1 MVDVE
6 AFAAECDIRP
16 SQQEALDACWTPPAA
31 PRPWAPTGAAE
42 APEPYVQPHQQQQA
56 DARSASPEE
65 DFLQRQRAP
74 ELESTDSEGVAAEER
89 DSAPVPVDRGEG
101 VARRT
106 LTLRDGDIE
115 PEGKA
120 LEAPEFPSASA
131 DSDGQEDVHDEV
143 EDLPDS
149 PIGPRPDACGYEEVE
164 GDACGSSMADEFRL
178 GAAAPC
184 TQAPEMFESPSLGLI
199 PSQSLNLAEF
209 DTPERPKRPAAAISK
224 DHEDCSG
231 EGIQMS
237 EDSCEEPAASDIPAT
252 QVITGLSPVTSS
264 DDFEIVAAVREGG
277 ADPATSPQP
286 GANEL
291 ASRAHLTQHIAKPRP
306 AQEDNAAADK
316 QVPGEEEVVTEC
328 VGRGRTSTADANSS
342 EPLILPHVQVREG
355 GALQGHDRKR
365 PVELKAHSNQA
376 EPANSAPAAPVAVA
390 RAPPEAQESH
400 AQLPEP
406 PPKKKLTGMD
416 LVKLRWGLQ

>member
-42 APEPYVQPHQQQQA
+42 APEPDVQPHQQQQA

-89 DSAPVPVDRGEG
+89 DSAPVPVERGEG
-101 VARRT
+101 VAGGT
-106 LTLRDGDIE
+106 LTLSEGDIE

-149 PIGPRPDACGYEEVE
+149 PIGPRPDACGYEGVE

-224 DHEDCSG
+224 EHEDCSG

-237 EDSCEEPAASDIPAT
+237 EDSCEEPAASDIPPT
-252 QVITGLSPVTSS
+252 
-264 DDFEIVAAVREGG
+264 
-277 ADPATSPQP
+277 
-286 GANEL
+286 
-291 ASRAHLTQHIAKPRP
+291 
-306 AQEDNAAADK
+306 QEDNAAADK